1 MLKSLF
7 SKWFGKKKELPPP
20 LNPSPLIVD
29 ILKWISSLETCED
42 AIKKYNFDSNKG
54 RRSEATTS
62 YQISDDKRVIQ
73 IQKCVYGNKYDM
85 YRDIFGYHCD
95 LISKGYELYTLTGV
109 VKKQDDATIT
119 LPIEE
124 LFEIIK
130 NDDNKPLLEEIY
142 SKAEQLYPTSNEYK
156 KKLEDDKDRVERL
169 KKAAEIISNAFK

>member
-7 SKWFGKKKELPPP
+7 SKWFGKKEEVTPP

-29 ILKWISSLETCED
+29 ILTWIRSLETCKD
-42 AIKKYNFDSNKG
+42 AVKKYDFNTNKG
-54 RRSEATTS
+54 CQSESTTS

-95 LISKGYELYTLTGV
+95 LISKGYDSYTLIEAVT
-109 VKKQDDATIT
+109 KQDGKIIT
-119 LPIEE
+119 LPLEE

-130 NDDNKPLLEEIY
+130 NNDNKPFLEEIY
-142 SKAEQLYPTSNEYK
+142 QNAERLYPTSDEYK
-156 KKLEDDKDRVERL
+156 KKLEEDKDREERV
-169 KKAAEIISNAFK
+169 KKAAEIIGNAFK

>member
-7 SKWFGKKKELPPP
+7 SKWFGKKEELPPP
-20 LNPSPLIVD
+20 NPSPLIVD
-29 ILKWISSLETCED
+29 ILTWIRSLETCED
-42 AIKKYNFDSNKG
+42 AVKKYNFDSNNG
-54 RRSEATTS
+54 RQSEATTF

-95 LISKGYELYTLTGV
+95 LISKGYELYTLTSV
-109 VKKQDDATIT
+109 EKKQGDVTIA
-119 LPIEE
+119 LPLEE

-130 NDDNKPLLEEIY
+130 NEDNKPLLVKIY
-142 SKAEQLYPTSNEYK
+142 NKAEQLYPTSDEYK
-156 KKLEDDKDRVERL
+156 NKLEEDKDRAERL

>member
-1 MLKSLF
+1 MFNWIKKLF
-7 SKWFGKKKELPPP
+7 GTKEEVTPP

-29 ILKWISSLETCED
+29 ILKWIRSLKSCEN
-42 AIKKYNFDSNKG
+42 AEKIAFFASNKG
-54 RRSEATTS
+54 RQSEDTTS
-62 YQISDDKRVIQ
+62 YQISDDERVIR
-73 IQKCVYGNKYDM
+73 IQKCVYGNKYDT

-95 LISKGYELYTLTGV
+95 LISKGYELYTLTSV
-109 VKKQDDATIT
+109 EKKQGDVTIA

-142 SKAEQLYPTSNEYK
+142 RKAEQLYPTSDEYK
-156 KKLEDDKDRVERL
+156 NKLEEDKDRAERL